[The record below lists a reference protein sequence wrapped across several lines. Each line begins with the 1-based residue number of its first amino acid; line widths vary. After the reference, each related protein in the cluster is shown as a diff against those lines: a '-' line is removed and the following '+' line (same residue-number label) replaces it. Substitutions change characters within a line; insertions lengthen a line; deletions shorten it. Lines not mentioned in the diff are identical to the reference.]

1 MASAAQFEPCQ
12 KTNIADE
19 LLIRFDSAQK
29 LLVESIAAL
38 AGATSRSS
46 PDRLEY
52 TNARLRIS
60 QAELARTAAF
70 NSVCDFLRSLVAP
83 DQWITVAALRAA
95 DTGSRMHTAAHA
107 AEWTN
112 ERIEADWPGYCLASK
127 AMRMRMGETI
137 QRGRAVLCPILEN
150 ISKSRVSEF
159 PVQDPRVVAR
169 GF

>member
-1 MASAAQFEPCQ
+1 MTSAAQLETLQ
-12 KTNIADE
+12 QTNIADD
-19 LLIRFDSAQK
+19 LLIQFDSAQK
-29 LLVESIAAL
+29 VLIESIADL
-38 AGATSRSS
+38 ARATSRSS

-83 DQWITVAALRAA
+83 DQWITVAGLRAA
-95 DTGSRMHTAAHA
+95 DTGSRIHAAAHV

-112 ERIEADWPGYCLASK
+112 ERIEADWPAYCLASK
-127 AMRMRMGETI
+127 AMRMRTGETI
-137 QRGRAVLCPILEN
+137 QQARAVLCPLLDQ
-150 ISKSRVSEF
+150 ISKSRVNEF
-159 PVQDPRVVAR
+159 PVADSRVVVR